1 MWIARDKNG
10 SLYAYLNKPKRFE
23 KTFEDPEVSM
33 NLPKDDFK
41 DVSWENSPRE
51 ITCCPSMLDKLN
63 TYLDYATLEE
73 LKRKGEKINTKIN
86 NNKLLKSEFVP
97 NIIWEEVRVNA
108 AIQFMASLITD
119 PNIADCEIPSEAVRY
134 ANALIKELKK

>member
-1 MWIARDKNG
+1 
-10 SLYAYLNKPKRFE
+10 
-23 KTFEDPEVSM
+23 
-33 NLPKDDFK
+33 
-41 DVSWENSPRE
+41 
-51 ITCCPSMLDKLN
+51 MLDKLN

-73 LKRKGEKINTKIN
+73 LKRKGEKINAKIN

-134 ANALIKELKK
+134 ADALIKELKK

>member
-10 SLYAYLNKPKRFE
+10 SLYAYLSKPKRFE

-63 TYLDYATLEE
+63 TYLDHSTLEE
-73 LKRKGEKINTKIN
+73 LKRKGEKINAKIN
-86 NNKLLKSEFVP
+86 NNKSLKPEFVP

-134 ANALIKELKK
+134 ADALIKELKK